1 MSSKRWLRRNA
12 SRRTSSVQRSPTT
25 PSAPAI
31 EQSWPSYARGSI
43 PAKCRRASC
52 MTQGTLATV
61 RCMKQ
66 PARVLLVVSVA
77 TFMASLDLFIVN
89 IAFPDIQQSFGGESD
104 AALSWVL
111 NAYAIVFAALLVPAG
126 RLADLIGR
134 RRTFIGGMLLFTLA
148 SALCAAAPSVGW
160 LIAARAL
167 QAVGAA
173 ALMPTSLALLLVA
186 VPAERRAGAVALWA
200 ASGAVAAAAGPP
212 LGGLLVQASWHWVF
226 LVNLP
231 VGLAVLALA
240 RRVLVE
246 TREREGGARP
256 DALGVLLLVSGVA
269 GLTLALVKAP
279 AWGWSS
285 GRVLGLCAG
294 AAAVLALFVWRSAR
308 HPGPVIE
315 LSLFRVRSFAVASAS
330 ALVFFAAFG
339 AMLLGSVLFLTRVW
353 GEDMLTAGL
362 MIAPG
367 PATAALFSVP
377 SGLLAARIG
386 PRAVA
391 VPGILVYALG
401 GAWWI
406 AHLGADVN
414 FVGDYLPG
422 MVIGGIGVGMTL
434 PTLAAAAT
442 QHLPPAR
449 FATGSAVFGMARQLG
464 VALGVA
470 ILLAVL
476 GDATGLVEG
485 FHSAFIWMVAGQ
497 LVAAALAWGIGAPAR
512 VAEPAV
518 AVSTATS

>member
-1 MSSKRWLRRNA
+1 
-12 SRRTSSVQRSPTT
+12 
-25 PSAPAI
+25 
-31 EQSWPSYARGSI
+31 
-43 PAKCRRASC
+43 
-52 MTQGTLATV
+52 MTQPNP
-61 RCMKQ
+61 R
-66 PARVLLVVSVA
+66 RVLAVASVA
-77 TFMASLDLFIVN
+77 TFLASLDLFIVN
-89 IAFPDIQQSFGGESD
+89 VAFPDLQKDLGNASD
-104 AALSWVL
+104 ASLSWVL
-111 NAYAIVFAALLVPAG
+111 NGYAIVFAALLVPFG
-126 RLADLIGR
+126 RVADRIGHRRVFLGGLAV
-134 RRTFIGGMLLFTLA
+134 FLLG
-148 SALCAAAPSVGW
+148 SALCAAAGSVEV
-160 LIAARAL
+160 L
-167 QAVGAA
+167 VGARVIQAAGGA
-173 ALMPTSLALLLVA
+173 ALMPTSLALVLDA
-186 VPAERRAGAVALWA
+186 FPPARRAGAVAAWSA
-200 ASGAVAAAAGPP
+200 TGGVAAAAGPP

-285 GRVLGLCAG
+285 GRVLGLFAG

-339 AMLLGSVLFLTRVW
+339 AMLLGSVLFLPRVG
-353 GEDMLTAGL
+353 GEDMLPAGL

-367 PATAALFSVP
+367 PAMAALFSVP

-401 GAWWI
+401 GVWWI
-406 AHLGADVN
+406 THLGADVN
-414 FVGDYLPG
+414 FAGDYLPG
-422 MVIGGIGVGMTL
+422 MIIGGIGVGMTL

-442 QHLPPAR
+442 QGLPPAR

-470 ILLAVL
+470 VLLAVL
-476 GDATGLVEG
+476 GAAGTDLVGG

-497 LVAAALAWGIGAPAR
+497 LIAGALA
-512 VAEPAV
+512 
-518 AVSTATS
+518 